1 MDRRVKSDL
10 SNNDGA
16 TLGGVIGQ
24 RRNNSV
30 NEEEKKAPPIRIP
43 GFGTGGK
50 WFSFILSRLLKCIS
64 DVFVVYS

>member
-16 TLGGVIGQ
+16 TLRGVIGQ
-24 RRNNSV
+24 RRDNSV

-43 GFGTGGK
+43 GFGTSSK
-50 WFSFILSRLLKCIS
+50 
-64 DVFVVYS
+64 